1 MRGSLRLNL
10 LLLLSATSDA
20 SRQASNGWLRSSSSL
35 QRLGVQKAVL
45 QVRGG
50 AKASIKD
57 AKKAVKAPA
66 ISNPDGA
73 SIPNEVFNLVKAI
86 VGVGVLSLPA
96 GIAAFADAKSAFV
109 PAAAMIA
116 VIGVLSGY
124 GFAIIGKVCAYT
136 GATSYREAWAKSI
149 GPKTSWI
156 PAWSAMLKTSMACLA
171 YSMVL
176 GDTFSSLLG
185 TPRTP
190 TLVGMTILILLPLCL
205 MKNLK
210 SLAPFSLLGVMGM
223 AYTAL
228 AMTVRWLDGSYTSSG
243 SLVGDVTMNLRPSFG
258 SVGGLESVLNPASL
272 ILLCML
278 STAYMVRNRHS

>member
-1 MRGSLRLNL
+1 MRGLLRLNL

-20 SRQASNGWLRSSSSL
+20 SNHASNGWLKLSSSS
-35 QRLGVQKAVL
+35 QHVKPSTRKAIFHVS
-45 QVRGG
+45 GG
-50 AKASIKD
+50 AKAPVKN
-57 AKKAVKAPA
+57 AKKGAKVPA

-96 GIAAFADAKSAFV
+96 GIAAFADAKSACV

-136 GATSYREAWAKSI
+136 GATSYREAWAKSV

-190 TLVGMTILILLPLCL
+190 TLVGITILILLPLCL
-205 MKNLK
+205 LKNLK

-228 AMTVRWLDGSYTSSG
+228 AMTVRWLDGSYAPSG
-243 SLVGDVTMNLRPSFG
+243 SLVGDIAKNLRPSFG
-258 SVGGLESVLNPASL
+258 SVGGLGKGMNFL

-278 STAYMVRNRHS
+278 STAYMVRS